1 MSSQSKSKMDIS
13 FDIYNDKGDQI
24 RIALSYYD
32 IESLQAFTNDPLTLS
47 LVFYDVT
54 LVRISGE
61 DTVGYKTLKTIC
73 DVLFRFM
80 KENDNVVLCFYCDD
94 LTDVVRHHIELT
106 PQEYRS
112 RLFSRMFD
120 MYIKTEDV
128 IGIVNY
134 GIKIVDDGTP
144 RYAHFITPE
153 KYLPAVRLLG
163 NIIMDK

>member
-61 DTVGYKTLKTIC
+61 DTVGYKTLK
-73 DVLFRFM
+73 DSS
-80 KENDNVVLCFYCDD
+80 LCSLYN
-94 LTDVVRHHIELT
+94 TR
-106 PQEYRS
+106 
-112 RLFSRMFD
+112 
-120 MYIKTEDV
+120 
-128 IGIVNY
+128 
-134 GIKIVDDGTP
+134 KIFAC
-144 RYAHFITPE
+144 RKALR
-153 KYLPAVRLLG
+153 KYHNG
-163 NIIMDK
+163 